1 MAGVRTGAGG
11 AIMVTKPRL
20 ELRRRLVQRF
30 RPQVRGQLAL
40 FGQHRSRSI
49 SSDALE
55 PANGVLGLPGLEL
68 RLGHPGGS
76 VADALARLI
85 EQSIGGL
92 HLVRT

>member
-49 SSDALE
+49 SSDVRLSQPMVFLVCSAWSCAWVTRAAALLTRS
-55 PANGVLGLPGLEL
+55 PA
-68 RLGHPGGS
+68 
-76 VADALARLI
+76 
-85 EQSIGGL
+85 
-92 HLVRT
+92 